1 MWEGVGVSSY
11 LLINYWFTRLQA
23 NKSAIKAM
31 LMNRVGDYFL
41 TLGLFLIIW
50 VFGTLEFSTVFSLAP
65 FIDQGVLTITCICLL
80 IATMGNSI
88 NFNIGYQDL
97 SLIPMSN
104 YEDLFLRILIR
115 LLLVVYIILI
125 HSLQLLGY
133 FNHYYIKY
141 AIVPQSW
148 LQSITAYN
156 VNKHLGILT
165 PGSVMND
172 VIFVY

>member
-88 NFNIGYQDL
+88 YFNIGYQDL
-97 SLIPMSN
+97 RLIPMSN
-104 YEDLFLRILIR
+104 YGD
-115 LLLVVYIILI
+115 LLLW
-125 HSLQLLGY
+125 
-133 FNHYYIKY
+133 F
-141 AIVPQSW
+141 
-148 LQSITAYN
+148 
-156 VNKHLGILT
+156 
-165 PGSVMND
+165 
-172 VIFVY
+172 